1 MNSRNPHRYRMQLQ
15 AAAGIAGTMLLAACA
30 STPPAPTAA
39 LQAAQQAITSAEKTD
54 AGHYAPGELGSAR
67 TKLTAANTAVAAE
80 KMLPAERLALESRAD
95 AELAT
100 AKAAAAK
107 AIAVNE
113 QLKTGNASLTEEL
126 QRSSGTTP

>member
-1 MNSRNPHRYRMQLQ
+1 MQLQ

-30 STPPAPTAA
+30 SIPPAPTAA

-67 TKLTAANTAVAAE
+67 TKLASANTAVAAE
-80 KMLPAERLALESRAD
+80 KMLPAEWLAQESRAD

-107 AIAVNE
+107 ATEVNAE
-113 QLKTGNASLTEEL
+113 LKSGNASLTEEL
-126 QRSSGTTP
+126 QRNSGTTP

>member
-1 MNSRNPHRYRMQLQ
+1 MKPGNTDCNRTRLRAVTAL
-15 AAAGIAGTMLLAACA
+15 AGSVLLAACA

-80 KMLPAERLALESRAD
+80 KMLPAEWLAQESRAD
-95 AELAT
+95 ADLAT

-107 AIAVNE
+107 ANAVNE
-113 QLKTGNASLTEEL
+113 ELKSGNATLTEEL

>member
-1 MNSRNPHRYRMQLQ
+1 MQLR
-15 AAAGIAGTMLLAACA
+15 AAAGLVGTTLLAACA

-67 TKLTAANTAVAAE
+67 TKLAAANTAVAAE
-80 KMLPAERLALESRAD
+80 RMQPAEWLAQESRAD

-100 AKAAAAK
+100 AKTAAAK
-107 AIAVNE
+107 ATAVNNE
-113 QLKTGNASLTEEL
+113 LQSGNATLTEEL

>member
-1 MNSRNPHRYRMQLQ
+1 
-15 AAAGIAGTMLLAACA
+15 MLLASCA
-30 STPPAPTAA
+30 STPPPTAA

-100 AKAAAAK
+100 AKAAASK

-113 QLKTGNASLTEEL
+113 QLKTSNTSLSEGISAA
-126 QRSSGTTP
+126 QRQHHGHLSWSSSL